1 MRFSAEI
8 AIDARP
14 EDVWAVYAD
23 VTRWPE
29 WTKSVT
35 SVTPLDP
42 GPLHLGQRV
51 RISQPKLPTTVW
63 TVTAL
68 DEGRSWEWTATGP
81 LARTVA
87 THVVTAE
94 GDGSRASNAIDQSGL
109 LGVLIGKLAGGLT
122 DRYLVM
128 EAEGLKARAES
139 AAR

>member
-1 MRFSAEI
+1 MVNA
-8 AIDARP
+8 
-14 EDVWAVYAD
+14 
-23 VTRWPE
+23 
-29 WTKSVT
+29 
-35 SVTPLDP
+35 
-42 GPLHLGQRV
+42 LGQRV

-68 DEGRSWEWTATGP
+68 DEGKSWEWTATGP

-87 THVVTAE
+87 THTVTPD
-94 GDGSRASNAIDQSGL
+94 GDGCRATNAIDQSGP
-109 LGVLIGKLAGGLT
+109 LGVLIGKLAAGLT